1 MTKSEIRSFVK
12 GLVRGISVEERAR
25 FSEALKEEVVGL
37 ECWRS
42 AKEVMLFF
50 SLPDEVDMLPLIR
63 AALAEQKRIYLPR
76 VIATKVSR
84 DVDVCEVAE
93 GNTLAMGGTLP
104 KKSEQAMGST
114 LPMRGTLPKKST
126 LPAGNTVSG
135 EEMILEVREL
145 APGLMPGQSRPG
157 QLAQMLPPKQLAQM
171 LPPEQLAQMLPPG
184 QLAQMLPPEQLEQM
198 LPPGQLPPELLEQIL
213 PHEQL
218 PPGQL
223 APGRWGIWEPTDEA
237 PLLSDYSRLDLV
249 VVPGVAF
256 SSDGKRL
263 GRGKSF
269 YDRFL
274 PLVPRAAFVGV
285 CYPCQVVEQ
294 IPADPWDIGMDIVCC
309 GKKR

>member
-76 VIATKVSR
+76 VIAAQVSR
-84 DVDVCEVAE
+84 GVDVCKVAE
-93 GNTLAMGGTLP
+93 GN
-104 KKSEQAMGST
+104 
-114 LPMRGTLPKKST
+114 TLPKKST

-145 APGLMPGQSRPG
+145 APGLMPGQLR
-157 QLAQMLPPKQLAQM
+157 
-171 LPPEQLAQMLPPG
+171 PEQLAQMLPPG
-184 QLAQMLPPEQLEQM
+184 QLAL
-198 LPPGQLPPELLEQIL
+198 
-213 PHEQL
+213 
-218 PPGQL
+218 
-223 APGRWGIWEPTDEA
+223 GRWGIWEPTDEA

-309 GKKR
+309 GEKR

>member
-1 MTKSEIRSFVK
+1 
-12 GLVRGISVEERAR
+12 
-25 FSEALKEEVVGL
+25 
-37 ECWRS
+37 
-42 AKEVMLFF
+42 
-50 SLPDEVDMLPLIR
+50 
-63 AALAEQKRIYLPR
+63 
-76 VIATKVSR
+76 
-84 DVDVCEVAE
+84 
-93 GNTLAMGGTLP
+93 
-104 KKSEQAMGST
+104 
-114 LPMRGTLPKKST
+114 
-126 LPAGNTVSG
+126 
-135 EEMILEVREL
+135 MILEVREL
-145 APGLMPGQSRPG
+145 APGLMHG
-157 QLAQMLPPKQLAQM
+157 QLRPEQLAQM
-171 LPPEQLAQMLPPG
+171 LPPEQLAQM
-184 QLAQMLPPEQLEQM
+184 
-198 LPPGQLPPELLEQIL
+198 
-213 PHEQL
+213 L

>member
-12 GLVRGISVEERAR
+12 GLVRGISVEERTR

-93 GNTLAMGGTLP
+93 GNTLP
-104 KKSEQAMGST
+104 KE
-114 LPMRGTLPKKST
+114 ST

-135 EEMILEVREL
+135 EEMVLEVREL
-145 APGLMPGQSRPG
+145 A
-157 QLAQMLPPKQLAQM
+157 
-171 LPPEQLAQMLPPG
+171 
-184 QLAQMLPPEQLEQM
+184 
-198 LPPGQLPPELLEQIL
+198 
-213 PHEQL
+213 
-218 PPGQL
+218 PGQL
-223 APGRWGIWEPTDEA
+223 APGRWGIWEPTDKA

>member
-12 GLVRGISVEERAR
+12 GLVRGISVEERTR

-42 AKEVMLFF
+42 AKEVMLFC

-76 VIATKVSR
+76 VIATQVSR
-84 DVDVCEVAE
+84 GVDVCEVAE

-104 KKSEQAMGST
+104 KKSEQAMGN
-114 LPMRGTLPKKST
+114 TLPKKST
-126 LPAGNTVSG
+126 LPAGNTVSC

-145 APGLMPGQSRPG
+145 APGLMPGQLRPG
-157 QLAQMLPPKQLAQM
+157 QLAQI
-171 LPPEQLAQMLPPG
+171 LPPEQLAQM
-184 QLAQMLPPEQLEQM
+184 
-198 LPPGQLPPELLEQIL
+198 
-213 PHEQL
+213 L

-309 GKKR
+309 GEKR

>member
-12 GLVRGISVEERAR
+12 GLVRGISVEERTR

-42 AKEVMLFF
+42 ANEVMLFF

-76 VIATKVSR
+76 VIATQVSR
-84 DVDVCEVAE
+84 GADVCEVAE
-93 GNTLAMGGTLP
+93 GNTLAMRGTLA

-114 LPMRGTLPKKST
+114 LAKKSEQAMGNTLPKESS

-145 APGLMPGQSRPG
+145 APELLPGGLMPGQLRPG
-157 QLAQMLPPKQLAQM
+157 QLAL
-171 LPPEQLAQMLPPG
+171 
-184 QLAQMLPPEQLEQM
+184 
-198 LPPGQLPPELLEQIL
+198 
-213 PHEQL
+213 
-218 PPGQL
+218 
-223 APGRWGIWEPTDEA
+223 GRWGIWEPTDEA

-309 GKKR
+309 GEKR

>member
-25 FSEALKEEVVGL
+25 CSEALKEEVVGL

-76 VIATKVSR
+76 VIATQVSR
-84 DVDVCEVAE
+84 GADVCEVAE
-93 GNTLAMGGTLP
+93 GNTLAMRGTLA

-114 LPMRGTLPKKST
+114 LPMRGTLPKEST
-126 LPAGNTVSG
+126 LPAGNGERG
-135 EEMILEVREL
+135 EEMVLEVREL
-145 APGLMPGQSRPG
+145 APGLMHG
-157 QLAQMLPPKQLAQM
+157 QLRPEQLAQM

-184 QLAQMLPPEQLEQM
+184 QLAQMLPPE
-198 LPPGQLPPELLEQIL
+198 
-213 PHEQL
+213 
-218 PPGQL
+218 QL

>member
-76 VIATKVSR
+76 VIATQVSR
-84 DVDVCEVAE
+84 GVDVCEVAE
-93 GNTLAMGGTLP
+93 GNTLP
-104 KKSEQAMGST
+104 KE
-114 LPMRGTLPKKST
+114 ST
-126 LPAGNTVSG
+126 LPAGNTVSC

-145 APGLMPGQSRPG
+145 APGLMPGGLMPG
-157 QLAQMLPPKQLAQM
+157 LLR
-171 LPPEQLAQMLPPG
+171 PEQLAQMLPPG
-184 QLAQMLPPEQLEQM
+184 HLPP
-198 LPPGQLPPELLEQIL
+198 
-213 PHEQL
+213 EQL

-223 APGRWGIWEPTDEA
+223 ALGRWGIWEPTDEA
-237 PLLSDYSRLDLV
+237 PLLSDYSLLDLV

-309 GKKR
+309 GEKR

>member
-76 VIATKVSR
+76 VIATQVSR
-84 DVDVCEVAE
+84 GVDVCEVAE
-93 GNTLAMGGTLP
+93 GN
-104 KKSEQAMGST
+104 
-114 LPMRGTLPKKST
+114 TLPKKST
-126 LPAGNTVSG
+126 LPAGNTVSC

-145 APGLMPGQSRPG
+145 A
-157 QLAQMLPPKQLAQM
+157 
-171 LPPEQLAQMLPPG
+171 
-184 QLAQMLPPEQLEQM
+184 
-198 LPPGQLPPELLEQIL
+198 
-213 PHEQL
+213 
-218 PPGQL
+218 PGQL

>member
-12 GLVRGISVEERAR
+12 GLVRGISVEERTR

-76 VIATKVSR
+76 VIATQVSR
-84 DVDVCEVAE
+84 GVDVCKVAE
-93 GNTLAMGGTLP
+93 GN
-104 KKSEQAMGST
+104 
-114 LPMRGTLPKKST
+114 TLPKKST
-126 LPAGNTVSG
+126 LPAGHIVSG

-145 APGLMPGQSRPG
+145 APGMMPEELMPAQLRPG
-157 QLAQMLPPKQLAQM
+157 QMEQILPPEQLAQMLPPKQLAQM
-171 LPPEQLAQMLPPG
+171 LPSE
-184 QLAQMLPPEQLEQM
+184 
-198 LPPGQLPPELLEQIL
+198 
-213 PHEQL
+213 
-218 PPGQL
+218 QL

>member
-12 GLVRGISVEERAR
+12 GLVRGISVEERTR

-76 VIATKVSR
+76 VIAAQVSR
-84 DVDVCEVAE
+84 GVDVCEVAE

-104 KKSEQAMGST
+104 KKSEQAMGNT
-114 LPMRGTLPKKST
+114 LLKKST
-126 LPAGNTVSG
+126 LPAGNTVSC

-145 APGLMPGQSRPG
+145 APG
-157 QLAQMLPPKQLAQM
+157 QLAL
-171 LPPEQLAQMLPPG
+171 
-184 QLAQMLPPEQLEQM
+184 
-198 LPPGQLPPELLEQIL
+198 
-213 PHEQL
+213 
-218 PPGQL
+218 
-223 APGRWGIWEPTDEA
+223 GRWGIWEPTDEA

>member
-12 GLVRGISVEERAR
+12 GLVRGISVEERTR

-76 VIATKVSR
+76 VIATQVSR
-84 DVDVCEVAE
+84 GVDVCEVAE
-93 GNTLAMGGTLP
+93 GN
-104 KKSEQAMGST
+104 
-114 LPMRGTLPKKST
+114 TLPKKST
-126 LPAGNTVSG
+126 LPAGNTVSC

-145 APGLMPGQSRPG
+145 APGLMPGQLR
-157 QLAQMLPPKQLAQM
+157 
-171 LPPEQLAQMLPPG
+171 PG
-184 QLAQMLPPEQLEQM
+184 QLAQMLPPEQLEQL
-198 LPPGQLPPELLEQIL
+198 LPPGQLPPE
-213 PHEQL
+213 QL
-218 PPGQL
+218 APGQL

>member
-42 AKEVMLFF
+42 AKEVMLFC

-76 VIATKVSR
+76 VIATQVSR
-84 DVDVCEVAE
+84 GVDVCEVAE

-114 LPMRGTLPKKST
+114 MPMRGTLPKEST
-126 LPAGNTVSG
+126 LPAGNGERG
-135 EEMILEVREL
+135 EEMVLEVREL
-145 APGLMPGQSRPG
+145 APGLIPG
-157 QLAQMLPPKQLAQM
+157 QLRPEQLEQI
-171 LPPEQLAQMLPPG
+171 LLPEQLAQMLPPG
-184 QLAQMLPPEQLEQM
+184 QLAHMLPPEQLEQM
-198 LPPGQLPPELLEQIL
+198 
-213 PHEQL
+213 L

-309 GKKR
+309 GEKR

>member
-76 VIATKVSR
+76 VIATQVSR
-84 DVDVCEVAE
+84 GVDVCEVAE

-114 LPMRGTLPKKST
+114 LPMRGTLPKEST
-126 LPAGNTVSG
+126 LPAGNGERG
-135 EEMILEVREL
+135 EEMVLEVREL
-145 APGLMPGQSRPG
+145 APGLMPGQLRPG
-157 QLAQMLPPKQLAQM
+157 QLAQM
-171 LPPEQLAQMLPPG
+171 LPPEQLAQMLSPE
-184 QLAQMLPPEQLEQM
+184 QLAQM
-198 LPPGQLPPELLEQIL
+198 
-213 PHEQL
+213 L

>member
-12 GLVRGISVEERAR
+12 GLVRGISVEERTR

-114 LPMRGTLPKKST
+114 LPMRGTLPKEST
-126 LPAGNTVSG
+126 LPAGNGERG
-135 EEMILEVREL
+135 EEMVLEVREL
-145 APGLMPGQSRPG
+145 APGLMPGQLR
-157 QLAQMLPPKQLAQM
+157 
-171 LPPEQLAQMLPPG
+171 PG

-198 LPPGQLPPELLEQIL
+198 LPPGQLPPE
-213 PHEQL
+213 QL
-218 PPGQL
+218 APGQL

-309 GKKR
+309 GEKR

>member
-12 GLVRGISVEERAR
+12 GLVRGISVEERTR

-42 AKEVMLFF
+42 AKEVMLYF

-93 GNTLAMGGTLP
+93 GNTLAMRGTLA

-114 LPMRGTLPKKST
+114 LPKEST
-126 LPAGNTVSG
+126 LPAGNTVSC

-145 APGLMPGQSRPG
+145 A
-157 QLAQMLPPKQLAQM
+157 
-171 LPPEQLAQMLPPG
+171 
-184 QLAQMLPPEQLEQM
+184 
-198 LPPGQLPPELLEQIL
+198 
-213 PHEQL
+213 
-218 PPGQL
+218 PGQL

>member
-12 GLVRGISVEERAR
+12 GLVRGISVEERTR

-63 AALAEQKRIYLPR
+63 AALAEHKRIYLPR
-76 VIATKVSR
+76 VIATQVSR
-84 DVDVCEVAE
+84 GADVCEVAE

-104 KKSEQAMGST
+104 KKSEQAMGN
-114 LPMRGTLPKKST
+114 TLPKENT
-126 LPAGNTVSG
+126 LPAGNTVRC
-135 EEMILEVREL
+135 EEMVLEVREL
-145 APGLMPGQSRPG
+145 APGLMPGQLRPG
-157 QLAQMLPPKQLAQM
+157 QLAQMLPP
-171 LPPEQLAQMLPPG
+171 
-184 QLAQMLPPEQLEQM
+184 
-198 LPPGQLPPELLEQIL
+198 
-213 PHEQL
+213 EQL

-309 GKKR
+309 GEKR

>member
-12 GLVRGISVEERAR
+12 GLVRGISVEERTR

-76 VIATKVSR
+76 VIAAQVSR
-84 DVDVCEVAE
+84 GVDVCEVAE

-104 KKSEQAMGST
+104 KKSEQAMGN
-114 LPMRGTLPKKST
+114 TLPKKST

-135 EEMILEVREL
+135 EEMMLEVREL
-145 APGLMPGQSRPG
+145 A
-157 QLAQMLPPKQLAQM
+157 
-171 LPPEQLAQMLPPG
+171 
-184 QLAQMLPPEQLEQM
+184 
-198 LPPGQLPPELLEQIL
+198 
-213 PHEQL
+213 
-218 PPGQL
+218 PGQL

-309 GKKR
+309 GEQRLCGEKR

>member
-12 GLVRGISVEERAR
+12 GLVRGISVEERTR

-76 VIATKVSR
+76 VIATQVSR
-84 DVDVCEVAE
+84 GVDVCEVAE
-93 GNTLAMGGTLP
+93 G
-104 KKSEQAMGST
+104 ST
-114 LPMRGTLPKKST
+114 LLKKST

-145 APGLMPGQSRPG
+145 APGMMPEELMPGQLR
-157 QLAQMLPPKQLAQM
+157 
-171 LPPEQLAQMLPPG
+171 PEQLAQMLPP
-184 QLAQMLPPEQLEQM
+184 E
-198 LPPGQLPPELLEQIL
+198 
-213 PHEQL
+213 
-218 PPGQL
+218 QL

>member
-12 GLVRGISVEERAR
+12 GLVRGISVEERTR

-76 VIATKVSR
+76 VIATQVSR
-84 DVDVCEVAE
+84 GVDVCEVAE
-93 GNTLAMGGTLP
+93 GNTLP
-104 KKSEQAMGST
+104 KE
-114 LPMRGTLPKKST
+114 ST
-126 LPAGNTVSG
+126 LPAGNTVSC

-145 APGLMPGQSRPG
+145 APGLMHG
-157 QLAQMLPPKQLAQM
+157 QLRPEQLAQM

-184 QLAQMLPPEQLEQM
+184 QLPQMLPPE
-198 LPPGQLPPELLEQIL
+198 
-213 PHEQL
+213 
-218 PPGQL
+218 QL

-256 SSDGKRL
+256 SSDGQRL
-263 GRGKSF
+263 GRGKSV

>member
-76 VIATKVSR
+76 VIATQVSR
-84 DVDVCEVAE
+84 GVDVCEVAE

-104 KKSEQAMGST
+104 KKSEQAMGN
-114 LPMRGTLPKKST
+114 TLPKEST
-126 LPAGNTVSG
+126 LPAGNIVSG

-145 APGLMPGQSRPG
+145 APGLIPG
-157 QLAQMLPPKQLAQM
+157 QLRPEQLEQILLPEQLAQM
-171 LPPEQLAQMLPPG
+171 LPPEQLAQM
-184 QLAQMLPPEQLEQM
+184 
-198 LPPGQLPPELLEQIL
+198 
-213 PHEQL
+213 L

-309 GKKR
+309 GEKR

>member
-42 AKEVMLFF
+42 ANEVMLFF

-84 DVDVCEVAE
+84 GADVCEVAE

-114 LPMRGTLPKKST
+114 LPMRGTLPKEST
-126 LPAGNTVSG
+126 LPAGNGERG
-135 EEMILEVREL
+135 EEMVLEVREL
-145 APGLMPGQSRPG
+145 APG
-157 QLAQMLPPKQLAQM
+157 QLAL
-171 LPPEQLAQMLPPG
+171 
-184 QLAQMLPPEQLEQM
+184 
-198 LPPGQLPPELLEQIL
+198 
-213 PHEQL
+213 
-218 PPGQL
+218 
-223 APGRWGIWEPTDEA
+223 GRWGIWEPTDEA

-294 IPADPWDIGMDIVCC
+294 IPADPWDIGIDSVGC
-309 GKKR
+309 GEKR

>member
-12 GLVRGISVEERAR
+12 GLVRGISVEERTR

-76 VIATKVSR
+76 VIATQVSR
-84 DVDVCEVAE
+84 GVDVCEMAE

-104 KKSEQAMGST
+104 KKSEQAMGN
-114 LPMRGTLPKKST
+114 TLPKKST

-135 EEMILEVREL
+135 KEMILEVREL
-145 APGLMPGQSRPG
+145 APGLMPGLLRPG
-157 QLAQMLPPKQLAQM
+157 QLRPGQLR
-171 LPPEQLAQMLPPG
+171 PG

-198 LPPGQLPPELLEQIL
+198 LPPGHLPP
-213 PHEQL
+213 EQL

-223 APGRWGIWEPTDEA
+223 ALGRWGIWEPTDEA

>member
-12 GLVRGISVEERAR
+12 GLVRGISVEERTR

-76 VIATKVSR
+76 VIATQVSR
-84 DVDVCEVAE
+84 GVDVCEVAE
-93 GNTLAMGGTLP
+93 GNTL
-104 KKSEQAMGST
+104 
-114 LPMRGTLPKKST
+114 PKKST
-126 LPAGNTVSG
+126 LPAGNIVSG

-145 APGLMPGQSRPG
+145 APGLMPGQLRPE
-157 QLAQMLPPKQLAQM
+157 QLEQILL
-171 LPPEQLAQMLPPG
+171 PEQLAQMLPPW
-184 QLAQMLPPEQLEQM
+184 QLAL
-198 LPPGQLPPELLEQIL
+198 
-213 PHEQL
+213 
-218 PPGQL
+218 
-223 APGRWGIWEPTDEA
+223 GRWGIWEPTDEA

>member
-12 GLVRGISVEERAR
+12 GLVRGISVEERTR

-76 VIATKVSR
+76 VIATQVSR
-84 DVDVCEVAE
+84 GVDVCEVAE

-114 LPMRGTLPKKST
+114 LPMRGTLPKEST
-126 LPAGNTVSG
+126 LPAGNGERG
-135 EEMILEVREL
+135 EEMVLEVREL
-145 APGLMPGQSRPG
+145 APGLMPGQLRPG
-157 QLAQMLPPKQLAQM
+157 QLAQMLPP
-171 LPPEQLAQMLPPG
+171 
-184 QLAQMLPPEQLEQM
+184 
-198 LPPGQLPPELLEQIL
+198 
-213 PHEQL
+213 EQL

>member
-12 GLVRGISVEERAR
+12 GLVRGISVEERTR

-76 VIATKVSR
+76 VIATQVSR
-84 DVDVCEVAE
+84 GVDVCEVAE

-126 LPAGNTVSG
+126 LPAGNIVSG

-145 APGLMPGQSRPG
+145 APGMMPEELMPAQLRPG
-157 QLAQMLPPKQLAQM
+157 QMEQM

-184 QLAQMLPPEQLEQM
+184 QLAL
-198 LPPGQLPPELLEQIL
+198 
-213 PHEQL
+213 
-218 PPGQL
+218 
-223 APGRWGIWEPTDEA
+223 GRWGIWEPTDEA

-309 GKKR
+309 GEKR

>member
-12 GLVRGISVEERAR
+12 GLVRGISVEERTR

-114 LPMRGTLPKKST
+114 LPMRGTLPKEST
-126 LPAGNTVSG
+126 LPAGNGERG
-135 EEMILEVREL
+135 EEMVLEVREL
-145 APGLMPGQSRPG
+145 APGLIPGQLRPEQLEQILLPEQLEQILLPG
-157 QLAQMLPPKQLAQM
+157 QLAQI
-171 LPPEQLAQMLPPG
+171 LPPEQLAQMLPP
-184 QLAQMLPPEQLEQM
+184 E
-198 LPPGQLPPELLEQIL
+198 
-213 PHEQL
+213 
-218 PPGQL
+218 QL

-309 GKKR
+309 GEKR

>member
-25 FSEALKEEVVGL
+25 CSEALKEEVVGL

-76 VIATKVSR
+76 VIATQVSR
-84 DVDVCEVAE
+84 GADVCEVAE
-93 GNTLAMGGTLP
+93 GNTLAMRGTLA

-114 LPMRGTLPKKST
+114 LAKKSEQAMGNTLPKENT
-126 LPAGNTVSG
+126 LPAGNTVRCK
-135 EEMILEVREL
+135 EMILEVREL
-145 APGLMPGQSRPG
+145 APGLMPGQLR
-157 QLAQMLPPKQLAQM
+157 
-171 LPPEQLAQMLPPG
+171 
-184 QLAQMLPPEQLEQM
+184 
-198 LPPGQLPPELLEQIL
+198 
-213 PHEQL
+213 
-218 PPGQL
+218 PGQL

>member
-12 GLVRGISVEERAR
+12 GLVRGISVEERTR

-76 VIATKVSR
+76 VIATQVSR
-84 DVDVCEVAE
+84 GVDVCEVAE
-93 GNTLAMGGTLP
+93 GNTL
-104 KKSEQAMGST
+104 
-114 LPMRGTLPKKST
+114 PKKST
-126 LPAGNTVSG
+126 LPAGNIVSG

-145 APGLMPGQSRPG
+145 APGLIPG
-157 QLAQMLPPKQLAQM
+157 QLRPEQLEQI
-171 LPPEQLAQMLPPG
+171 LLPEQLAQMLPPG
-184 QLAQMLPPEQLEQM
+184 QIPPEQLA
-198 LPPGQLPPELLEQIL
+198 
-213 PHEQL
+213 
-218 PPGQL
+218 PGQL

-309 GKKR
+309 GEKR

>member
-84 DVDVCEVAE
+84 GVDVCEVAE
-93 GNTLAMGGTLP
+93 GNTLL
-104 KKSEQAMGST
+104 
-114 LPMRGTLPKKST
+114 KKST

-135 EEMILEVREL
+135 EEMVLEVREL
-145 APGLMPGQSRPG
+145 AP
-157 QLAQMLPPKQLAQM
+157 
-171 LPPEQLAQMLPPG
+171 E
-184 QLAQMLPPEQLEQM
+184 
-198 LPPGQLPPELLEQIL
+198 
-213 PHEQL
+213 
-218 PPGQL
+218 QL

-309 GKKR
+309 GEKR

>member
-12 GLVRGISVEERAR
+12 GLVRGISIEERAR
-25 FSEALKEEVVGL
+25 FSEALKKEVVGL

-76 VIATKVSR
+76 VIATQVSR
-84 DVDVCEVAE
+84 GVDVCEVAE
-93 GNTLAMGGTLP
+93 GNTLP
-104 KKSEQAMGST
+104 KE
-114 LPMRGTLPKKST
+114 ST
-126 LPAGNTVSG
+126 LPAGNTVSC

-145 APGLMPGQSRPG
+145 APG
-157 QLAQMLPPKQLAQM
+157 QLAL
-171 LPPEQLAQMLPPG
+171 
-184 QLAQMLPPEQLEQM
+184 
-198 LPPGQLPPELLEQIL
+198 
-213 PHEQL
+213 
-218 PPGQL
+218 
-223 APGRWGIWEPTDEA
+223 GRWGIWEPTDEA

>member
-12 GLVRGISVEERAR
+12 GLVRGISVEERTR

-50 SLPDEVDMLPLIR
+50 SLPDEVDMLPLIS

-171 LPPEQLAQMLPPG
+171 LPPEQLAQI
-184 QLAQMLPPEQLEQM
+184 
-198 LPPGQLPPELLEQIL
+198 LPPGQLPP
-213 PHEQL
+213 EQL

-263 GRGKSF
+263 GSKSF

-309 GKKR
+309 GEKR

>member
-12 GLVRGISVEERAR
+12 GLVRGISVEERTR

-76 VIATKVSR
+76 VIATQVSR
-84 DVDVCEVAE
+84 GVDVCKVAE
-93 GNTLAMGGTLP
+93 GNTLAMRGTLA
-104 KKSEQAMGST
+104 KKSEQAMGN
-114 LPMRGTLPKKST
+114 TLPKEST

-145 APGLMPGQSRPG
+145 AP
-157 QLAQMLPPKQLAQM
+157 
-171 LPPEQLAQMLPPG
+171 E
-184 QLAQMLPPEQLEQM
+184 
-198 LPPGQLPPELLEQIL
+198 
-213 PHEQL
+213 
-218 PPGQL
+218 QL

-256 SSDGKRL
+256 SSDGRRL

-309 GKKR
+309 GEKR

>member
-76 VIATKVSR
+76 VIATQVSR
-84 DVDVCEVAE
+84 GVDVCEVAE

-114 LPMRGTLPKKST
+114 LAKKSEQAMGSTLLKKST
-126 LPAGNTVSG
+126 LPAGDTVSC

-145 APGLMPGQSRPG
+145 APGMMPEGLMPGQLRPE
-157 QLAQMLPPKQLAQM
+157 QLEQM
-171 LPPEQLAQMLPPG
+171 LPPEQLAQM
-184 QLAQMLPPEQLEQM
+184 
-198 LPPGQLPPELLEQIL
+198 
-213 PHEQL
+213 L

-294 IPADPWDIGMDIVCC
+294 IPVDPWDIGMDIVCC
-309 GKKR
+309 GEKR

>member
-12 GLVRGISVEERAR
+12 GLVRGISVEERTR

-93 GNTLAMGGTLP
+93 GNTL
-104 KKSEQAMGST
+104 
-114 LPMRGTLPKKST
+114 PKKST
-126 LPAGNTVSG
+126 LAMVSTLPMESTLPAGDTVSC

-145 APGLMPGQSRPG
+145 APGMMPGGLMPGQLRPE
-157 QLAQMLPPKQLAQM
+157 QLAQM

-184 QLAQMLPPEQLEQM
+184 QLPPEQLA
-198 LPPGQLPPELLEQIL
+198 
-213 PHEQL
+213 
-218 PPGQL
+218 PGQL
-223 APGRWGIWEPTDEA
+223 ALGRWGIWEPTDEA
-237 PLLSDYSRLDLV
+237 PLLRDYSRLDLV

>member
-76 VIATKVSR
+76 VIATQVSR
-84 DVDVCEVAE
+84 GADVCEVAE
-93 GNTLAMGGTLP
+93 GNTLAMRGTLA

-114 LPMRGTLPKKST
+114 LAKKSEQAMGNTLPKESS

-145 APGLMPGQSRPG
+145 APELLPGGLMPGQLRPG
-157 QLAQMLPPKQLAQM
+157 QLAL
-171 LPPEQLAQMLPPG
+171 
-184 QLAQMLPPEQLEQM
+184 
-198 LPPGQLPPELLEQIL
+198 
-213 PHEQL
+213 
-218 PPGQL
+218 
-223 APGRWGIWEPTDEA
+223 GRWGIWEPTDEA

-309 GKKR
+309 GEKR

>member
-76 VIATKVSR
+76 VIATQVSR
-84 DVDVCEVAE
+84 GVDVCEVAE
-93 GNTLAMGGTLP
+93 GNTLP
-104 KKSEQAMGST
+104 KKSTLAMGST
-114 LPMRGTLPKKST
+114 LPKESS

-145 APGLMPGQSRPG
+145 APGMMPEELMPGQLRPG
-157 QLAQMLPPKQLAQM
+157 QLPQM
-171 LPPEQLAQMLPPG
+171 LPPEQLAQI
-184 QLAQMLPPEQLEQM
+184 
-198 LPPGQLPPELLEQIL
+198 LPPGQLPPE
-213 PHEQL
+213 QL
-218 PPGQL
+218 APGQL
-223 APGRWGIWEPTDEA
+223 ALGRWGIWEPTDEA

>member
-12 GLVRGISVEERAR
+12 GLVRGISVEERTR

-93 GNTLAMGGTLP
+93 GNTLP
-104 KKSEQAMGST
+104 KKSTLAMGST
-114 LPMRGTLPKKST
+114 LPMEST
-126 LPAGNTVSG
+126 LPAGNTVSC

-145 APGLMPGQSRPG
+145 APGLMPGQLRPG
-157 QLAQMLPPKQLAQM
+157 QLAQM

-184 QLAQMLPPEQLEQM
+184 QLPP
-198 LPPGQLPPELLEQIL
+198 
-213 PHEQL
+213 EQL

>member
-12 GLVRGISVEERAR
+12 GLVRGISVEERTR

-93 GNTLAMGGTLP
+93 GNTLAMRGTLA

-114 LPMRGTLPKKST
+114 LPKEST
-126 LPAGNTVSG
+126 LPAGNTVSC

-145 APGLMPGQSRPG
+145 APGLMPGGLMPG
-157 QLAQMLPPKQLAQM
+157 LLR
-171 LPPEQLAQMLPPG
+171 PEQLAQMLPPG
-184 QLAQMLPPEQLEQM
+184 QLAL
-198 LPPGQLPPELLEQIL
+198 
-213 PHEQL
+213 
-218 PPGQL
+218 
-223 APGRWGIWEPTDEA
+223 GRWGIWEPTDEA

-309 GKKR
+309 GEKR

>member
-12 GLVRGISVEERAR
+12 GLVRGISVEERTR

-76 VIATKVSR
+76 VIATQVSR
-84 DVDVCEVAE
+84 GVDVCEVAE
-93 GNTLAMGGTLP
+93 GN
-104 KKSEQAMGST
+104 
-114 LPMRGTLPKKST
+114 TLPKKST

-145 APGLMPGQSRPG
+145 A
-157 QLAQMLPPKQLAQM
+157 
-171 LPPEQLAQMLPPG
+171 
-184 QLAQMLPPEQLEQM
+184 
-198 LPPGQLPPELLEQIL
+198 
-213 PHEQL
+213 
-218 PPGQL
+218 PGQL

-309 GKKR
+309 GEKR